1 MPDPAEIVHPAID
14 HEALSMAGMAYIHSP
29 GPTGATRV
37 RDAITAYLY
46 SVANVRDLHGMRAYP
61 SWQEV
66 RDYLAETTGA
76 DDA

>member
-1 MPDPAEIVHPAID
+1 MPAETTRPDVD
-14 HEALSMAGMAYIHSP
+14 REALSMAHMAYIHSP
-29 GPTGATRV
+29 GPTGSDRV

-46 SVANVRDLHGMRAYP
+46 SVANIRELHGMRAYP

-66 RDYLAETTGA
+66 RDYLTETTGA